1 MFRLPYPVLPAS
13 DHYDPATGRFFV
25 TPPQAPV
32 QGGGKTVLRWLKAM
46 TLDYAQYAPPAP
58 MPSQTPDWQ
67 ALLQDDGTPRFVWFG
82 HSTVLA
88 RLSGITLLLDPVFG
102 NCVSPIRGI
111 SCRYQQP
118 PAALD
123 ELPPIDYILIS
134 HNHYDHLDKPTIRRF
149 VSSNTRFI
157 VPLNLG
163 TLLQHWGIGRERITE
178 LDWWQHA
185 ELSGCLHVHAVPAR
199 HNSSRGMGDFNKTL
213 WAGFV
218 LQTERHKIYFSG
230 DSSYGSHFA
239 DIGRRFGALD
249 LAMLE
254 NGQYNEH
261 WRDNHMFPEQ
271 TAQAAADVQARR
283 FMPIHW
289 GMFSLALHPWDE
301 PVRRSIPL
309 VRQSGIATLTPTLG
323 QVFTLDSETHDWW
336 ENVGA

>member
-32 QGGGKTVLRWLKAM
+32 QGGGKTVLRWLKAR

-58 MPSQTPDWQ
+58 MPSQTP
-67 ALLQDDGTPRFVWFG
+67 
-82 HSTVLA
+82 
-88 RLSGITLLLDPVFG
+88 
-102 NCVSPIRGI
+102 
-111 SCRYQQP
+111 
-118 PAALD
+118 PATLD

-185 ELSGCLHVHAVPAR
+185 ELSGSLHVHAVPAR

-239 DIGRRFGALD
+239 DIGRRFGPID
-249 LAMLE
+249 LALLE
-254 NGQYNEH
+254 NGQYNEN

-271 TAQAAADVQARR
+271 TAQAAADVQASR

-323 QVFTLDSETHDWW
+323 QVFTLDSETHNWW
-336 ENVGA
+336 EHVGA